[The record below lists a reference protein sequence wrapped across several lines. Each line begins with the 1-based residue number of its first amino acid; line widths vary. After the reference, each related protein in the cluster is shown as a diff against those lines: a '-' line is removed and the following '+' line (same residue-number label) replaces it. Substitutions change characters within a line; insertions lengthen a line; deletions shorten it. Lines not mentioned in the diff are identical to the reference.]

1 MEIESIN
8 KVNKY
13 KNTALIYTCG
23 RKMESVALKLLERE
37 DINIIQVNE
46 NERTALILAC
56 NNKMET
62 ESLQPPS

>member
-1 MEIESIN
+1 
-8 KVNKY
+8 
-13 KNTALIYTCG
+13 
-23 RKMESVALKLLERE
+23 MESVALKLLERE